1 MGFDPI
7 GWGKK
12 AIKDTLGEDLVAQIP
27 VVNSLTGA
35 KSDSEKELLKKQ
47 EQMAREAERR
57 AQRNEQMRIRALS
70 QAAGAF
76 APQNRVMAQMFGPDA
91 AFSGKEMADLTANP
105 MPSQLAPPSQHAAQ
119 LVQQIPGLGT
129 MSNQQVYDLAQR
141 SGGRLSKES
150 LFEAWNYAKQ
160 KQAED
165 DKEAARRA
173 QVESAFGTPQG
184 PAPINPVQAAPSR
197 RF

>member
-27 VVNSLTGA
+27 VVNSVTGA
-35 KSDSEKELLKKQ
+35 KSDSEKQLLKKQ
-47 EQMAREAERR
+47 EQLAREAKQR
-57 AQRNEQMRIRALS
+57 AQLNEQMRMRALQQS
-70 QAAGAF
+70 IGAF

-91 AFSGKEMADLTANP
+91 AFSGKEMADMTANP
-105 MPSQLAPPSQHAAQ
+105 MPSQLQPPSENAAR
-119 LVQQIPGLGT
+119 LTQQIPGLGG
-129 MSNQQVYDLAQR
+129 MSNQQVYELAQR
-141 SGGRLSKES
+141 SGGKLPKES

-160 KQAED
+160 KKAED

-173 QVESAFGTPQG
+173 QVEAAFAPQPG
-184 PAPINPVQAAPSR
+184 PAPIQMPRAQAAR
-197 RF
+197 RY